1 MSYVNPFGALRPADG
16 AERRL
21 RRSGDGDCGALLRF
35 VGVTSHVASSPDDE
49 SSLITSIV

>member
-1 MSYVNPFGALRPADG
+1 MLYVNPFVALRPADG

-21 RRSGDGDCGALLRF
+21 RRCGDADWGALLRF